1 MKNFI
6 AQWLKLWGG
15 IINLEVLVYGKE
27 EKEKMRKALYK
38 CLNITDP
45 NEFEKIRA
53 ETLNV
58 CITSQ
63 ERDKKQEMRMSKRSS
78 FLSFLVGDGQ
88 EIDKTQADLNQ
99 ITDTFNK
106 NFHLIHNDEE
116 MMRVKLNQLIKNENI
131 LSRQETVLY
140 HKLQILEIDNRQQ
153 ARKWSY
159 EQRRTQQIESLLN
172 MIQNS
177 ILRQTIRHLH
187 IGLQK
192 DQNHQRECQINR
204 CISHMTER

>member
-15 IINLEVLVYGKE
+15 IINLEVLVYGKK
-27 EKEKMRKALYK
+27 EKEKMRKLLYK

-53 ETLNV
+53 ETLNI

-99 ITDTFNK
+99 ITETFNK
-106 NFHLIHNDEE
+106 NFHLIHNDE
-116 MMRVKLNQLIKNENI
+116 
-131 LSRQETVLY
+131 
-140 HKLQILEIDNRQQ
+140 
-153 ARKWSY
+153 
-159 EQRRTQQIESLLN
+159 
-172 MIQNS
+172 
-177 ILRQTIRHLH
+177 
-187 IGLQK
+187 
-192 DQNHQRECQINR
+192 
-204 CISHMTER
+204 